1 MNASNEGRDL
11 NLTDIEA
18 RLRALNPGYT
28 GLRVEAPRG
37 AGAAVR
43 VLIETT
49 RAEMQATG
57 GKLRLTDPE
66 LEGLRLETTLRFLD
80 QKPNERIRV
89 NLSRDT
95 GSAGPGRKP
104 RPTKPKARKG

>member
-1 MNASNEGRDL
+1 MSASDEGHDL

-28 GLRVEAPRG
+28 ALRVEPPRA

-49 RAEMQATG
+49 RAEMTATG
-57 GKLRLTDPE
+57 GKLHLTDPA
-66 LEGLRLETTLRFLD
+66 LEGLQLETTLRFLD
-80 QKPNERIRV
+80 QKPNERIQV
-89 NLSRDT
+89 QLKRDDAPDT
-95 GSAGPGRKP
+95 A
-104 RPTKPKARKG
+104 RPKPKPHSQKE